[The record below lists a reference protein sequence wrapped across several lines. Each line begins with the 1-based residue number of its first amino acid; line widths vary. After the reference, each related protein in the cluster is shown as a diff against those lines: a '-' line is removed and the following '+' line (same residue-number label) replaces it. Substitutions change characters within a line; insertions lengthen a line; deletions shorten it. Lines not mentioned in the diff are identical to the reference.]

1 MVGEVG
7 TPLQLKEEVVHK
19 RCGQDGEERAKRH
32 GHIHNTPWRWSTTLP
47 AGSVCLGGCLVTL
60 MEDWVSSQWVVGKE
74 NHRVWVIEPN
84 SWDASCL
91 LL

>member
-32 GHIHNTPWRWSTTLP
+32 GHIHNTPWRWSTTLLL
-47 AGSVCLGGCLVTL
+47 GLSVWGDAWSPSWKIGYP
-60 MEDWVSSQWVVGKE
+60 VSGWWERRTTGYG
-74 NHRVWVIEPN
+74 
-84 SWDASCL
+84 
-91 LL
+91 